1 MPPVQVRAPP
11 LKVQQTVPNEL
22 SQVGDQFEPKPL
34 QDGVPPLAH
43 TTVEPEQL
51 TWAIAFASPKISIK
65 RIKIFK

>member
-11 LKVQQTVPNEL
+11 LKVQQTGPNEL

-43 TTVEPEQL
+43 PTVEPEQL
-51 TWAIAFASPKISIK
+51 TCACA
-65 RIKIFK
+65 